1 VSFGFS
7 VEERNG
13 VRVIRLRGELDFATA
28 YKLADGLSGFEGS
41 AIVVDL
47 SGLTFI
53 DSSGISVLVREY
65 NRRGEL
71 VLTRP
76 HRNVAR
82 VLRIAGLADWVRSWR
97 PTWGPDP
104 ADASDEEQEAAG

>member
-1 VSFGFS
+1 MSFGFS

-13 VRVIRLRGELDFATA
+13 VRVILLRGELDVATA
-28 YKLADGLSGFEGS
+28 RKLADGLSALEDS
-41 AIVVDL
+41 PVVIDL

-76 HRNVAR
+76 RRNVTR
-82 VLRIAGLADWVRSWR
+82 VLRIAGLESWVRSWK

-104 ADASDEEQEAAG
+104 SGAPGGEHEAAG

>member
-7 VEERNG
+7 VDERNG
-13 VRVIRLRGELDFATA
+13 IRVIRLRGELDLTTA
-28 YKLADGLSGFEGS
+28 YKLADGLSGLEGS
-41 AIVVDL
+41 AVVVDL

-76 HRNVAR
+76 QRNVAR

-97 PTWGPDP
+97 PIWGPDP
-104 ADASDEEQEAAG
+104 ADASGEEQEAAG